1 MPCLFDAAL
10 KYRSADPSGRFRD
23 LRVRV
28 APCGPWSRGVRAR
41 GSRSARLGRES
52 PRLARGTLRRI
63 RCAAGQ
69 VDSGLDDLEAAVTK
83 LDYPDLGEL
92 RKSGD
97 FPHSHPRFRDLTDLR
112 INAVP
117 TGSTVLGN
125 SSGLVEVV
133 NRSRFPLTDV
143 TIRLR
148 YVGSFKPSRIGQMPV
163 EREVTVVETIDR
175 LESTESRPIAFRTDV
190 RRRVRLPWRR

>member
-1 MPCLFDAAL
+1 M
-10 KYRSADPSGRFRD
+10 
-23 LRVRV
+23 
-28 APCGPWSRGVRAR
+28 
-41 GSRSARLGRES
+41 
-52 PRLARGTLRRI
+52 
-63 RCAAGQ
+63 
-69 VDSGLDDLEAAVTK
+69 TK
-83 LDYPDLGEL
+83 LDYPDLAEL

-112 INAVP
+112 VNAVP

-163 EREVTVVETIDR
+163 ERR
-175 LESTESRPIAFRTDV
+175 
-190 RRRVRLPWRR
+190 